1 MLYSELVLLS
11 LHLRC
16 FCHFHFVKFLFA
28 LKPDHTKSALH
39 PRNRHRS
46 RYDFA
51 ALIHAHAA
59 LAPYVLVNPFGDT
72 SIDFANPQA
81 VKALNQALLKTHY
94 AVAEWDIPEH
104 YLCPPIPGRADYVH
118 YLADLLAESH
128 AGNIPQGHAVRVLD
142 IGTGAN
148 MVYPLI
154 GTREY
159 GWQFVAADIDVAALH
174 NAQQIVDANGLA
186 EVIALRLQTTPAAI
200 FKGIIQSG
208 ETYALT
214 MCNPPFHSSLEEAQA
229 GSQRK
234 LRGLD
239 KSRTGKS
246 PAKGASHAKPA
257 ALNFGGQSH
266 ELYCAGGEEA
276 FVVNMIKESQ
286 QFAMQCQWFTTL
298 VSKATTL
305 PSVYRALK
313 KVNARQVRT
322 IAMAQGQK
330 QSRFVAWTWR

>member
-1 MLYSELVLLS
+1 M
-11 LHLRC
+11 
-16 FCHFHFVKFLFA
+16 
-28 LKPDHTKSALH
+28 KPDHPKSALH
-39 PRNRHRS
+39 PRNQHRS

-51 ALIHAHAA
+51 ALIHTHAA
-59 LAPYVLVNPFGDT
+59 LATYVIVNPFGDT
-72 SIDFANPQA
+72 TIDFANPQA
-81 VKALNQALLKTHY
+81 VKTFNQALLKQHY
-94 AVAEWDIPEH
+94 GIAVWDIPED

-118 YLADLLAESH
+118 YLADLLAQGN
-128 AGNIPQGHAVRVLD
+128 AGNIPRGETVRVLD

-148 MVYPLI
+148 LVYPLI

-159 GWQFVAADIDVAALH
+159 GWQFVGADIDEVALQ
-174 NAQQIVDANGLA
+174 NAQQIVDANHLA
-186 EVIALRLQTTPAAI
+186 EVMSLRQQITPAAI
-200 FKGIIQSG
+200 FKGMIQQG
-208 ETYALT
+208 ESFALT

-239 KSRTGKS
+239 KSRLGKP
-246 PAKGASHAKPA
+246 PAKGASNAKPA

-276 FVVNMIKESQ
+276 FITQMIKESQ

-313 KVNARQVRT
+313 KVNARDVKT
-322 IAMAQGQK
+322 IHMAQGQK